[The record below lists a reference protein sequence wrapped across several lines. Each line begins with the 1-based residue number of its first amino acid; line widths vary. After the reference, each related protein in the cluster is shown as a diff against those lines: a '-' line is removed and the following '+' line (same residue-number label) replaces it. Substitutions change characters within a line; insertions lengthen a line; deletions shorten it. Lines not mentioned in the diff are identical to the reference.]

1 MKKVQPLNQFSNE
14 NGRAVLNPVNEDAFH
29 QMIESTRLD
38 LPARLAVGLELESAL
53 LERQSLSLHN
63 FAPKVTRHRAAKSG
77 SPALTR
83 TCETRL
89 HRK

>member
-1 MKKVQPLNQFSNE
+1 M
-14 NGRAVLNPVNEDAFH
+14 LNPANEDAFH
-29 QMIESTRLD
+29 QTVESTRLD

-53 LERQSLSLHN
+53 LERRLLSLHN
-63 FAPKVTRHRAAKSG
+63 YAPKVARRRAAKSG